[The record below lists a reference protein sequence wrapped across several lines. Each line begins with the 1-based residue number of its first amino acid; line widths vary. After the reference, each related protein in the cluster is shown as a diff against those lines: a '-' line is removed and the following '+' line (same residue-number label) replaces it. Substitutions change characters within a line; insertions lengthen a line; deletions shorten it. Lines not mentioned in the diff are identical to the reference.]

1 MKQENRMVRETNI
14 ILLWYILYMLKQALF
29 LHDKGSIYA
38 YRLNINKVY

>member
-29 LHDKGSIYA
+29 LYHSVG
-38 YRLNINKVY
+38 L